1 MDINVATIL
10 IGVVGIGVI
19 VVGALLLYVITQQQQ
34 QCKQTQGQKE
44 EVIVQNDPLSVGWAG
59 GWLPYYYYSRVP
71 YRPILY

>member
-34 QCKQTQGQKE
+34 QQAQGQKKE
-44 EVIVQNDPLSVGWAG
+44 EVIIQNDPLSVGWAG